1 MNLKGKRILLG
12 VTGSIAAYKSALLT
26 RLLIKSG
33 AEVQLIMSASALD
46 FITPLTL
53 ATLSKRPV
61 FSDFFDKKSGQW
73 QNHVDLGLWADLFIV
88 APISAN
94 TLGKLA
100 NGICDNL
107 LTATYLSARCPVMLA
122 PAMDLDMY
130 QHPSVRAN
138 LQKVASFGN
147 IILDAESGE
156 LASGLSGQ
164 GRMMEPEHILEEVTR
179 FFSPSLDF
187 KGKKVMVTM
196 GPTQEAIDP
205 VRFISNHSSGK
216 MGLAI
221 AKVFQKQ
228 GAEVFVVSGPVSL
241 NLNSEGF
248 HLYSIHSADEMY
260 EAAKSIHDQMD
271 ICVFAAAV
279 ADYAPAVV
287 APEKIKKQSEE
298 LSILLKKNIDIA
310 YELGKSKRQ
319 DQIHVGF
326 ALETEHEEIYA
337 KAKLEKKNFDLVVL
351 NSAKEEGAGFQHDTN
366 KVKIF
371 HKDGKAVQSDLLP
384 KSKIAELILDEV
396 KNLPVWI

>member
-1 MNLKGKRILLG
+1 MNLNLLKHILFVFLLVISGCTKDQKPACESNGNSNDICSVQYIIDGKNEKIEFYTYQNNK
-12 VTGSIAAYKSALLT
+12 VH
-26 RLLIKSG
+26 LI
-33 AEVQLIMSASALD
+33 EQE
-46 FITPLTL
+46 
-53 ATLSKRPV
+53 
-61 FSDFFDKKSGQW
+61 DKK
-73 QNHVDLGLWADLFIV
+73 
-88 APISAN
+88 
-94 TLGKLA
+94 
-100 NGICDNL
+100 
-107 LTATYLSARCPVMLA
+107 
-122 PAMDLDMY
+122 
-130 QHPSVRAN
+130 
-138 LQKVASFGN
+138 GN
-147 IILDAESGE
+147 IT
-156 LASGLSGQ
+156 
-164 GRMMEPEHILEEVTR
+164 VTLIEYENGKI
-179 FFSPSLDF
+179 SKKNTSDF
-187 KGKKVMVTM
+187 KGKKVLVTM
-196 GPTQEAIDP
+196 GPTQEALDP

-221 AKVFQKQ
+221 AKAFQKQ

-287 APEKIKKQSEE
+287 ASEKIKKQGEE
-298 LSILLKKNIDIA
+298 LSILLKKNVDIA

-326 ALETEHEEIYA
+326 ALETEREEVHA